1 MSRINVRRDWFQL
14 SERMGMASKLL
25 VDIHTHVYLPRYATL
40 LRSRSS
46 VPMIRPSSTPDG
58 KLDERLLILDH
69 EPSGGRPVGP
79 QYWDRE
85 EKLRF
90 MDKHGID
97 VSVVRCPRLLYTF
110 KPSTNFAPSTANPW
124 LDFLPPSQ
132 AQKLAENLNED
143 LEDYCSTSPVVPDLS
158 IKRLY
163 GFGLLPLVPDITTP
177 ALLDAVRQISEL
189 PHLRGLI
196 MGTRGV
202 GNGLDDE
209 ALDPVWAAIEAAGL
223 VVFLHP
229 HYGVD
234 SKAWGDKDNGHVL
247 PLALGFPFETTI
259 VSRYNASRHE
269 LSAFFQAVT
278 RLILSGVLDRF
289 PGLRLLLAHS
299 GGALPQLSSRLA
311 SCIDHDPIVAS
322 RLNHDA
328 RYYLGKLYL
337 DAVAYGPEELGFVSD
352 AIARSGRYRKGA
364 SVSGPP
370 QRSLGSQR
378 MLFGT
383 DHPFFPPLSSTE
395 KWRSVVENLEAIE
408 AVQGWS
414 QADRDGVRGGNAIA
428 LFDLN

>member
-1 MSRINVRRDWFQL
+1 
-14 SERMGMASKLL
+14 MASKLL
-25 VDIHTHVYLPRYATL
+25 VDIHTHVYLPRYASL

-46 VPMIRPSSTPDG
+46 VPFIRSSTTRDG

-79 QYWDRE
+79 QYWDRD
-85 EKLRF
+85 EKLKF

-97 VSVVRCPRLLYTF
+97 ISVVRLVPAVASHQRLTT
-110 KPSTNFAPSTANPW
+110 STSHSTANPW
-124 LDFLPPSQ
+124 LDFLSAHQ
-132 AQKLAENLNED
+132 AQILATELNED
-143 LEDYCSTSPVVPDLS
+143 LEQYCATSPNVQVDAT

-163 GFGLLPLVPDITTP
+163 GFGLLPLVPEISI
-177 ALLDAVRQISEL
+177 ASVLDTVKQISKL

-196 MGTRGV
+196 MGTRGI
-202 GNGLDDE
+202 GNGLDDA
-209 ALDPVWAAIEAAGL
+209 ALDPVWAAIEEAGL

-234 SKAWGDKDNGHVL
+234 PKAWGDKDNGHVL

-259 VSRYNASRHE
+259 AT
-269 LSAFFQAVT
+269 T
-278 RLILSGVLDRF
+278 RLILSGVFDRY
-289 PGLRLLLAHS
+289 PSLRLLLAHS

-311 SCIDHDPIVAS
+311 SCIDHDPVVAS
-322 RLNHDA
+322 RLKHDA

-352 AIARSGRYRKGA
+352 VIARSQRYQTGSSVIGA
-364 SVSGPP
+364 AN
-370 QRSLGSQR
+370 RSLGSQR

-383 DHPFFPPLSSTE
+383 DHPFFPPLTSTQ
-395 KWRSVVENLEAIE
+395 KWKSVVENLEAIE

-414 QADRDGVRGGNAIA
+414 LADKEGVRGGNAIS
-428 LFDLN
+428 LFKLK